1 MIECTVGV
9 MAYNEEHNI
18 VAVLQALL
26 NQSQVTCQ
34 ICNIIV
40 VASGCTDRTVELAQR
55 VAREHASVSVEVQ
68 AERAGKAAAINR
80 LIKLAQGD
88 VIVLVGADT
97 LPHPTALEHLV
108 QPFEDSHVGM
118 TGARIVPLN
127 DPRKFLGFA
136 VQMLWHVH
144 HRMAL
149 RWAKLGE
156 LVAFRNVISE
166 LPINSATDEVA
177 LEALISA
184 QGLRLVYAAE
194 ALVYNMGP
202 RTLSDFLTQRRRI
215 YAGHLHVAAKY
226 GYVAASL
233 PLRHL
238 LVLAQESVD
247 RYPSLLLWMIGAVLL
262 EIWARALGGL
272 DFTFGRTLQIWRPVR
287 STKQVLTS
295 SGPLTLLMLQCRAGT
310 INPARLLHSAKT
322 VPALQ
327 GTLVWW
333 DHRNSQLLF
342 KLPTGHATESL
353 EPWLHEITRHL
364 SAASRPPEDIVLSY
378 WIVTF
383 SRTSAGLQLAP
394 NDLRLPAPGPVADSK
409 LPWDPECQP
418 IRSTVPT
425 RAIGSPQARHSVD

>member
-18 VAVLQALL
+18 VAVLEALV
-26 NQSQVTCQ
+26 NQSQVTYKINQ
-34 ICNIIV
+34 IIV
-40 VASGCTDRTVELAQR
+40 VASGCTDRTVELARR
-55 VAREHASVSVEVQ
+55 VAREHALVSVEVQ
-68 AERAGKAAAINR
+68 AERAGKAAGINR
-80 LIKLAQGD
+80 LIQLAQGE

-97 LPHPTALEHLV
+97 LPHPTALGHLV
-108 QPFEDSHVGM
+108 QPFEDPHVGM

-127 DPRKFLGFA
+127 DPREFLGFA

-156 LVAFRNVISE
+156 LVAFRNVIQE
-166 LPINSATDEVA
+166 LPVNSATDEVA

-184 QGLRLVYAAE
+184 RGLRLVYAAE

-215 YAGHLHVAAKY
+215 YAGHLHVAATC

-238 LVLAQESVD
+238 LVLAQESFD
-247 RYPSLLLWMIGAVLL
+247 RYPQLLPWMIGAVLL
-262 EIWARALGGL
+262 EMCARALGGL
-272 DFTFGRTLQIWRPVR
+272 DFMLGRTLQIWRPVR
-287 STKQVLTS
+287 STKHVLTG
-295 SGPLTLLMLQCRAGT
+295 SGSLCLVTLQCRPGT
-310 INPARLLHSAKT
+310 INPAHLLHTAQT

-333 DHRNSQLLF
+333 DHRHSQLLL
-342 KLPTGHATESL
+342 KLPASQATEGL
-353 EPWLHEITRHL
+353 EQWINAIARHL
-364 SAASRPPEDIVLSY
+364 SDASLSPEGIVLSY

-394 NDLRLPAPGPVADSK
+394 NDLRLSAPGPMADGK
-409 LPWDPECQP
+409 LPSHPECQP

-425 RAIGSPQARHSVD
+425 RVIGSPQARHSVD

>member
-18 VAVLQALL
+18 VAVLEALL
-26 NQSQVTCQ
+26 NQCQGTCH
-34 ICNIIV
+34 ICKIIV
-40 VASGCTDRTVELAQR
+40 VASGCTDRTVELARR
-55 VAREHASVSVEVQ
+55 VAQEHALVSVEVQ
-68 AERAGKAAAINR
+68 AERAGKATAINR
-80 LIKLAQGD
+80 LIQLAQGD

-127 DPRKFLGFA
+127 DPRKFLGFT

-184 QGLRLVYAAE
+184 QGLRLVYAPE
-194 ALVYNMGP
+194 ALVYNLGP
-202 RTLSDFLTQRRRI
+202 QTLSDFLTQRRRI
-215 YAGHLHVAAKY
+215 YAGHLHVAAQF

-233 PLRHL
+233 PVRHL
-238 LVLAQESVD
+238 LVLAQESIG
-247 RYPSLLLWMIGAVLL
+247 RYPSLLPWMIGAVLL

-272 DFTFGRTLQIWRPVR
+272 DFMFGRTLEIWRPVR

-295 SGPLTLLMLQCRAGT
+295 SGPLMLLTLQCRAGT
-310 INPARLLHSAKT
+310 IRPARLLQCART

-333 DHRNSQLLF
+333 DHRNSQLLL
-342 KLPTGHATESL
+342 KLPASQKSECL
-353 EPWLHEITRHL
+353 EPWIDQIARHI
-364 SAASRPPEDIVLSY
+364 SDRRQSPQDIVLSY
-378 WIVTF
+378 CIVTF
-383 SRTSAGLQLAP
+383 SRTSAVLQLAP
-394 NDLRLPAPGPVADSK
+394 NDLRLPAPDPAADSK
-409 LPWDPECQP
+409 LPSHSECQP
-418 IRSTVPT
+418 ILTVVAA
-425 RAIGSPQARHSVD
+425 RVMGSPQARQSVD